1 MRRIATAATLI
12 AASLLAGAATAETP
26 VQAPGQTV
34 IDPSATSFTGW
45 VKVSGREFQLYAREQ
60 QLDAPFARPCVSG
73 ALPRDLQRSSADLSG
88 TQVTFTGRAV
98 PWSSRGD
105 AAVLMYEGSRISN
118 DCGGDYVIQAD
129 SVRVLRG
136 G

>member
-1 MRRIATAATLI
+1 MIRTAFSAVLI
-12 AASLLAGAATAETP
+12 AAALSAGAVAAQAP
-26 VQAPGQTV
+26 VQT
-34 IDPSATSFTGW
+34 IDPAATTFTGW
-45 VKVSGREFQLYAREQ
+45 VKVTGREFQLYSRQQ
-60 QLDAPFARPCVSG
+60 QLEVPFARPCVSG
-73 ALPRDLQRSSADLSG
+73 ALPRDLQRSAQDLTG

-105 AAVLMYEGSRISN
+105 APVLMYEGSRISN